1 MTMLLRG
8 LLAVVGVIVIWLGL
22 NVSLGGIATLGWQGA
37 TNFFTITDAQTFAVQ
52 DNHVRFIAG
61 VWTGVG
67 VFLLAGA
74 VMPRRLAPV
83 LKAMMAL
90 VFLGGLA
97 RLTVVD
103 PALLTSAQIAPS
115 LFAELLL
122 FPLLGWWIHKTN
134 WNPEDG

>member
-1 MTMLLRG
+1 MTILLRG
-8 LLAVVGVIVIWLGL
+8 LLAVIGAIVIWLGL
-22 NVSLGGIATLGWQGA
+22 NASLGGIATLGWQGA
-37 TNFFTITDAQTFAVQ
+37 VDFFTITNEQTFAVQ

-67 VFLLAGA
+67 LFLLAGA
-74 VMPRRLAPV
+74 VMPRRLVPG

-97 RLTVVD
+97 RLTIMD
-103 PALLTSAQIAPS
+103 PALLTSAKIAPS